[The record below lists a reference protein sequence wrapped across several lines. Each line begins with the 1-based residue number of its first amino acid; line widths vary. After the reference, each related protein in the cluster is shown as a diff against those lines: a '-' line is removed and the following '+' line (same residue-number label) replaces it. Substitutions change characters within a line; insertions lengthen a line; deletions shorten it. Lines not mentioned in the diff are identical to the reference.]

1 LVECSSHSRPTI
13 HIYAPRRPFG
23 PRGVSTI
30 SVVFLQKAAPMQ
42 VFISWSGEHSKQVA
56 AALRD
61 WLPMVIQAIKP
72 WFSTVDIEKG
82 EAWLTS
88 IQGSLSESKGMG
100 IFCLSPDNLDANWLA
115 FEAGALSAHDRGRVA
130 TFLHGVDAS
139 AIKAPLSLFQATKA
153 ADKDDVFNLLKTI
166 NARLEAPLESN
177 LLSRSF
183 EANWQGLQLALGS
196 IVVKS
201 GVAVG
206 ATVDPNAMLKEILN
220 TVRRL
225 ERGSE
230 VRDVDSERVER
241 KYEGSKWL
249 GLRNE
254 KSVVPFEMLLQA
266 AKRNGA
272 SDETLRDFLR
282 DHDKARIH
290 GEKDVLGGMPP
301 TDSM

>member
-1 LVECSSHSRPTI
+1 
-13 HIYAPRRPFG
+13 
-23 PRGVSTI
+23 
-30 SVVFLQKAAPMQ
+30 MQ

-100 IFCLSPDNLDANWLA
+100 IFCLSPDNLNAPWLA

-139 AIKAPLSLFQATKA
+139 AVKAPLSLFQATKA
-153 ADKDDVFNLLKTI
+153 ADKEDVFNLLKTI
-166 NARLEAPLESN
+166 NARFEVPLDPN
-177 LLSRSF
+177 LLVRSF
-183 EANWQGLQLALGS
+183 EANWKGLQDALDS
-196 IVVKS
+196 IVVKP
-201 GVAVG
+201 GGAAR

-225 ERGSE
+225 ER
-230 VRDVDSERVER
+230 DSEMRDADDDRNKREDIT
-241 KYEGSKWL
+241 KWFAGRL
-249 GLRNE
+249 SARPDKKLE
-254 KSVVPFEMLLQA
+254 AMMEI
-266 AKRNGA
+266 AKRHGA
-272 SDETLRDFLR
+272 DEEVLRELLRDNDR
-282 DHDKARIH
+282 ARIH
-290 GEKDVLGGMPP
+290 AEKDVRARMSPADAYPFPSESNAEASRARP
-301 TDSM
+301 T